1 MPSVGE
7 TSPVSRRRL
16 IEGGALLTAAAILG
30 ASTGKA
36 VAKDYVSRREAL
48 DDLDRLAALCG
59 MRLGRVRSARASAE
73 RLTTRFLSDLRRYQ
87 ANRDDVRR
95 RFGLPAGLDPATQ
108 MAEVEGDLRELRQA
122 LDDLMIAYA
131 ESLPVF
137 GDAQVVSRLA
147 IDMVDVS
154 RLRTVIDL
162 WVEAEAA

>member
-1 MPSVGE
+1 MSEVAKTSSV
-7 TSPVSRRRL
+7 TRRRL
-16 IEGGALLTAAAILG
+16 IEGGAVLTAAAILG

-36 VAKDYVSRREAL
+36 QARDYVSRREAL

-59 MRLGRVRSARASAE
+59 MQLGRVRSARASAE
-73 RLTTRFLSDLRRYQ
+73 LLTTRFLADLKRYQ
-87 ANRDDVRR
+87 SNRDAVRR
-95 RFGLPAGLDPATQ
+95 RFGLPAGLDPASQ
-108 MAEVEGDLRELRQA
+108 MAEVEGGLKELRQA